1 MHQPVFHSCLDQFG
15 RGLGVARLHHPAPL
29 TRILFQSTQP
39 QCGLCYGK
47 YIRLRKKGGGH
58 QPMSSEEKYEKRK
71 EKVRKCRRKRKMK
84 KIKGTGYYMQ
94 KRINKGKKGE

>member
-1 MHQPVFHSCLDQFG
+1 
-15 RGLGVARLHHPAPL
+15 
-29 TRILFQSTQP
+29 
-39 QCGLCYGK
+39 
-47 YIRLRKKGGGH
+47 
-58 QPMSSEEKYEKRK
+58 MSSEEKYEKRK